1 MNQALGAE
9 SKSELEDLM
18 PLRIIKRWG
27 DSPAV
32 RIPMAVMKDAGLNLE
47 QAVQVRAERGCI
59 IIEPTS
65 PALDDLFHGIA
76 AEGRRAAEER
86 GQAISPVG
94 A

>member
-1 MNQALGAE
+1 
-9 SKSELEDLM
+9 M

-47 QAVQVRAERGCI
+47 QAVQVRALRGCV

-65 PALDDLFHGIA
+65 PALDDLLPGVEPENRSETDEPDRA
-76 AEGRRAAEER
+76 LSSAEA
-86 GQAISPVG
+86 
-94 A
+94 